1 MRAVAFYEH
10 GGPEVLM
17 VVDGWPEPKPAE
29 NEVLVA
35 IEACSLNHL
44 DVFTRRGMPGV
55 AVDLPRITG
64 GDIAGVVVEIG
75 TQVSG
80 ITAGDRVLID
90 PLITLPDGKQ
100 GALGENANGGL
111 TECIAV
117 PASNL
122 IRLPNTITFEHGA
135 ALPIAYGTAHRMVVS
150 RGKIQ
155 PGETVVV
162 VGASG
167 GVGTA
172 CVQLAAQVGAE
183 VIAVA
188 SNQAKLDRLATLGA
202 AHLVLARGEEYGKAV
217 WALTG
222 KKGADVI
229 VDYTGQA
236 TWPTTLRTIRK
247 GGRILVCGATSG
259 HDATTDLR
267 YVWVREATI
276 IGSDGWERSD
286 LEALV
291 ELVANGRM
299 VPVIDRVV
307 GFDGVRKA
315 HEDLENR
322 RVFGKIVISPRA

>member
-10 GGPEVLM
+10 GGPDVLQ
-17 VVDGWPEPKPAE
+17 VVEGWPEPTPAE
-29 NEVLVA
+29 DEVVVA
-35 IEACSLNHL
+35 VEACSLNHL

-55 AVDLPRITG
+55 AVDLPRVTG
-64 GDIAGVVVEIG
+64 GDIAGVVIQIG
-75 TQVSG
+75 TKVTG
-80 ITAGDRVLID
+80 ITVGDRVLVD
-90 PLITLPDGKQ
+90 PLITLPNGKP
-100 GALGENANGGL
+100 GALGESANGGL
-111 TECIAV
+111 TERIAV

-122 IRLPNTITFEHGA
+122 IHLPSAVTFEHAA
-135 ALPIAYGTAHRMVVS
+135 ALPIAYGTAYRMAVT
-150 RGKIQ
+150 RGQIR

-162 VGASG
+162 LGASG

-172 CVQLAAQVGAE
+172 CVQVAAQLGAE
-183 VIAVA
+183 VIAIA
-188 SNQAKLDRLATLGA
+188 STQEKLDRLAALGA
-202 AHLVLARGEEYGKAV
+202 THLVLARGEEYGQIV

-222 KKGADVI
+222 KNGADVI
-229 VDYTGQA
+229 IDYSGQA

-259 HDATTDLR
+259 YEATTDLR

-291 ELVANGRM
+291 ELVASRGI

-322 RVFGKIVISPRA
+322 RVFGKILISPRA